1 VSLPEQFH
9 QQFFRI
15 AELIIQI
22 QADLDINLGM
32 FNDAIKQLSDDGPG
46 DDNFFW
52 YNHIGIPAYRLQ
64 LDKSG
69 KVINALEPLI
79 QS

>member
-1 VSLPEQFH
+1 M
-9 QQFFRI
+9 
-15 AELIIQI
+15 
-22 QADLDINLGM
+22 DINIGM
-32 FNDAIKQLSDDGPG
+32 FNDAIKQFSDDCPG

-64 LDKSG
+64 FDKSG
-69 KVINALEPLI
+69 KVIDELEPLI